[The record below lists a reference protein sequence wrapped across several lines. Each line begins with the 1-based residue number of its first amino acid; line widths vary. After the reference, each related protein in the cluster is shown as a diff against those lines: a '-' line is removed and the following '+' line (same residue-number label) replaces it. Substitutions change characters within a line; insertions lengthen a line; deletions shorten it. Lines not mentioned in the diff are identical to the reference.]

1 MGDKL
6 LTAKA
11 PKTNDI
17 DLRLAV
23 TRALL
28 DAGVPRDAI
37 RHEITLDSNSSDGR
51 ADMVI
56 ALDRCITGIEI
67 KSGKDTLDRLDSQR
81 ERYGARFDRLCLV
94 LDVRH
99 EPNDGYAMAAL
110 GFGVGRVYEGDA
122 LRKCQGDFGCSAA
135 PWEPP
140 GWSDIR
146 RADWGAG
153 ERMSPY
159 AMLAMLWAEEVGV
172 VGADL
177 VRSGCVPPTPLDTR
191 YRLIPY
197 LAEHASIG
205 QLLPRIAAAL
215 RARRLNRWEEAF
227 WARYDAQSLAAA

>member
-1 MGDKL
+1 M
-6 LTAKA
+6 TAKA

-37 RHEITLDSNSSDGR
+37 RHEITLDSSSSDGR
-51 ADMVI
+51 ADMVV

-67 KSGKDTLDRLDSQR
+67 KSGKDTLDRLESQR
-81 ERYGARFDRLCLV
+81 DRYGARFDRLCLV
-94 LDVRH
+94 LDARH
-99 EPNDGYAMAAL
+99 EPKDGYAMTAL
-110 GFGVGRVYEGDA
+110 GFGVGRIYDGGE
-122 LRKCQGDFGCSAA
+122 LRKCHGDCGSYAA

-140 GWSDIR
+140 GWADAR

-153 ERMSPY
+153 ERMAPY
-159 AMLAMLWAEEVGV
+159 AMLAMLWADEVGS
-172 VGADL
+172 VGGDL
-177 VRSGCVPPTPLDTR
+177 VRAGCVPATPLGVR

-205 QLLPRIAAAL
+205 QLRPRIAAAL
-215 RARRLNRWEEAF
+215 RARKLNRWEEAF
-227 WARYDAQSLAAA
+227 WTRYDAIQPERIAA